1 MATRNKLRAAFF
13 GTRILAIATGC
24 LAVLWGLYV
33 LPIYRSESGVER
45 TANKIIQGQ
54 RFGVNVLAEQRPY
67 LEKVEYAVPCRF
79 AAVRAAAII
88 RMRLLEETADA
99 ANLAES
105 KSASVRRAIFRA
117 LSCSPADSFLWLA
130 LYAISNNQA
139 EPVNADKIKF
149 LRLSYKLGPNEGW
162 ISVRRNPI
170 TLSMY
175 EELPAEMAQMAVDEF
190 ARLVESGFYDE
201 AFYIL
206 INPAW
211 RVRDVLL
218 KKLKDVPRAHRAVLA
233 KRLYEHGY
241 DVEVPDIERPVR

>member
-1 MATRNKLRAAFF
+1 MATRNKLQAAFF
-13 GTRILAIATGC
+13 GTRILAITTGC
-24 LAVLWGLYV
+24 LGVLWGLYV

-54 RFGVNVLAEQRPY
+54 RFGVNALAEQWPY

-99 ANLAES
+99 VRLAES
-105 KSASVRRAIFRA
+105 KSDSVRRAILRA

-139 EPVNADKIKF
+139 ESVNAVTF

-175 EELPAEMAQMAVDEF
+175 EELPADMAQMAVDEF

-211 RVRDVLL
+211 RVREVLL
-218 KKLKDVPRAHRAVLA
+218 KKLKDVPRAHRAALA